1 MKGQMRRQKEVKEE
15 EKKHDRVKHNH
26 IYARPDKT
34 LGLTENP
41 EGQRLPQAQGRR
53 HQSR

>member
-1 MKGQMRRQKEVKEE
+1 MKGQLRRQKEVEE

-34 LGLTENP
+34 LRLTENP
-41 EGQRLPQAQGRR
+41 EGQRLPQAQGRHR
-53 HQSR
+53 QSR

>member
-1 MKGQMRRQKEVKEE
+1 MKGQMRRQKDVEE
-15 EKKHDRVKHNH
+15 ENKHDRVKHNH

-41 EGQRLPQAQGRR
+41 EGQRLPQAQGRHR
-53 HQSR
+53 QSR